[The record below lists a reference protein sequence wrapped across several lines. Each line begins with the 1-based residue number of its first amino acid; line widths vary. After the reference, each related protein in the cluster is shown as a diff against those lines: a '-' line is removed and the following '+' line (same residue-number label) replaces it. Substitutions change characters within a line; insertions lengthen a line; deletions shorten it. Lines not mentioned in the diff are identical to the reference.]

1 SGFTKDVSDVNA
13 FLKATT
19 VGGSTL
25 IQIDRDG
32 AGSTFGFTDM
42 VVLQGVSTDVAGLVA
57 SGVFVQF
64 GDVLKSTTTP
74 FQGGSGADDHAGA
87 GLMFGLAGNDSLTGG
102 TGADTLDG
110 GTGTDSLSGGG
121 GNDTYVIDSAGDK
134 IDESGGGADD
144 RILASINIDLL
155 ANALAFA

>member
-1 SGFTKDVSDVNA
+1 
-13 FLKATT
+13 
-19 VGGSTL
+19 
-25 IQIDRDG
+25 
-32 AGSTFGFTDM
+32 
-42 VVLQGVSTDVAGLVA
+42 
-57 SGVFVQF
+57 GVFVQF

-144 RILASINIDLL
+144 RSLASINIDLL
-155 ANALAFA
+155 ANALAFAGIEHVTLTGASALNATGNGGDNMLIGNGSANILDGGAGADTLIGGAGNDTYKVDS